1 MPTPL
6 PLSRP
11 CSSWKHLPPLGLL
24 LSLLACGGSEPTA
37 PDPGPNELP
46 CDVKEVLARRCA
58 QCHASPPSSGAPA
71 PLLSRADLQ
80 KASAL
85 YPGTTW
91 GERSVVRMKDTGAPM
106 PPTSE
111 PPLTAEE
118 RSIVEQW
125 VQAGM
130 PAGTCGAL
138 PTAPAATS
146 CGSGSFWKDSAQA
159 NATMAPGL
167 ACRECHLRLAPD
179 RAYFFMGTVFPS
191 FHEKDACNAPPPAD
205 ARVELLDSAGR
216 VQLTLTPNAAGN
228 FLSSGLQPAFSMPYR
243 ARVIAQGRVREMNTL
258 QRSGDCNTCHT
269 EQGNHDAPGR
279 IVWP

>member
-1 MPTPL
+1 MPTPWKSS
-6 PLSRP
+6 LS
-11 CSSWKHLPPLGLL
+11 SSPWKRLLPLGLL
-24 LSLLACGGSEPTA
+24 LPWVACGDSEPTA
-37 PDPGPNELP
+37 PDPGPNALP
-46 CDVKEVLARRCA
+46 CDVKDVLARRCA
-58 QCHASPPSSGAPA
+58 QCHASPPTSGAPA

-80 KASAL
+80 KGSSL

-91 GERSVVRMKDTGAPM
+91 GERSVARMKDSGAPM

-111 PPLTAEE
+111 PSLTHEE
-118 RSIVEQW
+118 RDLIEHW

-130 PAGTCGAL
+130 PAGSCGAL
-138 PTAPAATS
+138 PTGQVATS
-146 CGSGSFWKDSAQA
+146 CGSGSFWTDSAQA
-159 NATMAPGL
+159 SATMAPGL
-167 ACRECHLRLAPD
+167 ACRDCHLRLAPD

-228 FLSSGLQPAFSMPYR
+228 FLSAGLQPAFALPYR
-243 ARVIAQGRVREMNTL
+243 ARVTAQGRVREMNTL